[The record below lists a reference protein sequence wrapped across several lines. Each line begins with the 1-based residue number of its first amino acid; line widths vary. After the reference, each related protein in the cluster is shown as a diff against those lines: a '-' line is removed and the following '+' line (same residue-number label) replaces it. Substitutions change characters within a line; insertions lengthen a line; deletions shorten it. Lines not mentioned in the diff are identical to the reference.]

1 MKENPKRLS
10 GNSLSPLGDHNRNLG
25 ASSQTSLTGVKLC
38 LRRRL
43 HVGPLFPGFKCLHV
57 VYHFY
62 SFLTWPAATP
72 SKQFSARWALPGSV
86 RGLARRNKIATDDTV
101 VVPCKKITTIRA
113 VTARVTLTTFKDV
126 APKKWELFVTQ
137 LMFLSRGRQTTLPP
151 KIFIFNSNNRKNVAW
166 ISSDYFESLLLRRK
180 RLKASGW
187 NSGYEK
193 MRLL

>member
-1 MKENPKRLS
+1 MLGSHLCTRIWVRIRTGLLKKPLSIGQSVWKKIRNAFPVIRWAPKGL
-10 GNSLSPLGDHNRNLG
+10 NRNLG
-25 ASSQTSLTGVKLC
+25 ASSQTSPTGVKLC

-151 KIFIFNSNNRKNVAW
+151 KIFIFNRNNRKNVAW
-166 ISSDYFESLLLRRK
+166 I
-180 RLKASGW
+180 
-187 NSGYEK
+187 
-193 MRLL
+193 